1 MKPFTQ
7 SRLVLVLLAGLVA
20 GLGMQGSAAAQREDH
35 KGSATARGD
44 APGVTLMLAGTY
56 RLRSDDADLQLQIT
70 SSGGTERSGILVA
83 TLSGKYQGRP
93 MNQRGV
99 LHVDNQGRQVLL
111 TVTPQF
117 PSSRRSRPVTFS
129 GLRPVISA
137 SSWRARRAT
146 CAQDRRP
153 AKSPHQLSATE
164 IRAAC
169 AIYLSPSG
177 EGWTGTTQDPG
188 NCVKALALSQPV
200 GQWQLRL
207 LPNELRVMDA
217 TSKQELLLQKVS
229 ASGGAGR

>member
-35 KGSATARGD
+35 KGSATAHGGSPD
-44 APGVTLMLAGTY
+44 VTLMLAGTY

-70 SSGGTERSGILVA
+70 SSGGTERSGTLLA

-117 PSSRRSRPVTFS
+117 PEGPEST
-129 GLRPVISA
+129 
-137 SSWRARRAT
+137 
-146 CAQDRRP
+146 

>member
-70 SSGGTERSGILVA
+70 SNGGTERSGTLLA

-117 PSSRRSRPVTFS
+117 PEGPEST
-129 GLRPVISA
+129 
-137 SSWRARRAT
+137 
-146 CAQDRRP
+146 

>member
-117 PSSRRSRPVTFS
+117 PEGPEST
-129 GLRPVISA
+129 
-137 SSWRARRAT
+137 
-146 CAQDRRP
+146 